1 MAVYL
6 GGVAGGKHWCIL
18 YFGMCSTDGDNI
30 MDNDESL
37 ETTISTPWVGSER
50 DYTYEEVREAL
61 IRTSHGTG

>member
-1 MAVYL
+1 
-6 GGVAGGKHWCIL
+6 
-18 YFGMCSTDGDNI
+18 MCSTDGDNI